1 MALNHFNEP
10 YQRHQIKAE
19 LLLLMYA
26 VLHRALIAV
35 LQLLQVTLSF
45 QHVTLTMTTL
55 VTGTVTMIV
64 TDQNPRLTIMQMIGI
79 KYMMN

>member
-19 LLLLMYA
+19 LLLLMHA